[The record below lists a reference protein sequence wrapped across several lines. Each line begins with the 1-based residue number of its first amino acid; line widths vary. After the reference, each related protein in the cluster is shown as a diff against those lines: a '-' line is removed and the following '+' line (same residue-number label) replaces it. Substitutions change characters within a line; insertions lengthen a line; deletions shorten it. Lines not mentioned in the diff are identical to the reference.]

1 MSRFYVQASEYELI
15 ASLDVT
21 ADDVSDAISR
31 FNQHFKGRVD
41 GWKDVKSS
49 THLVINLDSPKEHWL
64 GTDSFKRI
72 CTGWR
77 EGREYWSG
85 SHPVQY

>member
-1 MSRFYVQASEYELI
+1 MARFYVQASEYELI
-15 ASLDVT
+15 ASLDVVA
-21 ADDVSDAISR
+21 ADTYEAIQH
-31 FNQHFKGRVD
+31 FNRHFKGRVG

-49 THLVINLDSPKEHWL
+49 THIVINLDNPKEHWL

-85 SHPVQY
+85 PHSIEY